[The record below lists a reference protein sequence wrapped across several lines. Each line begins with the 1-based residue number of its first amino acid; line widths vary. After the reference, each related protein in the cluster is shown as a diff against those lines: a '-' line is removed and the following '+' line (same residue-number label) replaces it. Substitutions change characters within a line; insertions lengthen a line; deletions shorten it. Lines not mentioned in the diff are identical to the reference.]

1 MGKIITNKGGAFM
14 KIIFYIIIAII
25 FLLVTFFGL
34 GPALFADG
42 KTSERV
48 LMVGLVIVVYLMLGY
63 VTVRLS
69 RKK

>member
-1 MGKIITNKGGAFM
+1 M
-14 KIIFYIIIAII
+14 KILFYIIIAII

-48 LMVGLVIVVYLMLGY
+48 LTFGLVIVAYLMLGY